1 MLHSSWCF
9 QSIWKKMMMTDAIIG
24 IYIHWTNP
32 YWSYSV
38 LLLFQLTIN
47 IHHLSHLEVRGS
59 TFRRS
64 SNRSP
69 CMPSEKSSFYFK
81 QLQLPCQDQRQHSNI
96 KKILIFDFIDE
107 GSTPFRSKNPLCAN
121 VVTHTFQRH
130 LSGHQSHLRYLSSA
144 LTNQGTIYQL
154 LLPAFFEQIRYSHF
168 RE

>member
-1 MLHSSWCF
+1 MLHSCWCF

-64 SNRSP
+64 SNPSP

-107 GSTPFRSKNPLCAN
+107 GSTPFRSKNRFVLTHCVLKSPKSYWRGAEPKFICHVKGGH
-121 VVTHTFQRH
+121 VVI
-130 LSGHQSHLRYLSSA
+130 SKSKV
-144 LTNQGTIYQL
+144 
-154 LLPAFFEQIRYSHF
+154 FFKSV
-168 RE
+168 